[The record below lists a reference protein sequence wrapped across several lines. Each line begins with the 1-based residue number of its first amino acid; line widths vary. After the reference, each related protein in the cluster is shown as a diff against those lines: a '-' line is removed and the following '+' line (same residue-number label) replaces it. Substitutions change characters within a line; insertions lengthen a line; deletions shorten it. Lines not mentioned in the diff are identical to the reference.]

1 MSNLTITI
9 HNVVSGEIITR
20 EMDADE
26 LAAYETNKENIAKEK
41 QLETQNIVKR
51 ETAESKLAAL
61 GITADDLK
69 ALGF

>member
-26 LAAYETNKENIAKEK
+26 LAAYEINKENIAKEK
-41 QLETQNIVKR
+41 QLEAQNIVKR
-51 ETAESKLAAL
+51 ETAESKLATL
-61 GITADDLK
+61 GLTADDLK
-69 ALGF
+69 ALGL